1 VARSKPGA
9 DPVSMD
15 ANQPVTAHI
24 DEALQRF
31 AHRQLIAGSEVV
43 DFLLDLRAAVTA
55 DAVLA
60 LQLQSVG

>member
-1 VARSKPGA
+1 
-9 DPVSMD
+9 MD

-43 DFLLDLRAAVTA
+43 DFLLVLRAAVTA

-60 LQLQSVG
+60 LPELQSVG